1 MRHSIPQGF
10 FSLVSLSLLAT
21 IATAFSSNLSAA
33 EPAKPAAKNQT
44 IAIAEVKRN
53 EPVDFQ
59 KEILPILKK
68 SCLACHNATQKE
80 SDLILESPQSI
91 LKGGASGPAV
101 DLKNPKESLLLGR
114 ATGEVDGIM
123 PPKGNKVAA
132 PFLKP
137 QELGLIK
144 LWNRHSSWCCRDPR
158 LATAACWRESNLR
171 GRADGRRS
179 VCCLWPCQPG
189 LYLSC
194 SLGPVCLPAD

>member
-1 MRHSIPQGF
+1 
-10 FSLVSLSLLAT
+10 
-21 IATAFSSNLSAA
+21 
-33 EPAKPAAKNQT
+33 
-44 IAIAEVKRN
+44 IAEIKRT

-91 LKGGASGPAV
+91 LKGGASGSAV
-101 DLKNPKESLLLGR
+101 DLKNPKDSLLLGR

-144 LWNRHSSWCCRDPR
+144 LWIEQG
-158 LATAACWRESNLR
+158 ATGNVTGVAETLDWQPLPAGVNPIYAVALTADGQYAAC
-171 GRADGRRS
+171 GRANQVFVYHVPSGRF
-179 VCCLWPCQPG
+179 VC
-189 LYLSC
+189 
-194 SLGPVCLPAD
+194 